1 MKKIKYVLY
10 TIAVL
15 FVIYLLMC
23 FIDINMH
30 NMSDRQYSPW
40 NTFAITKAGTKLYNK
55 QSVKEQNL
63 TMPGRLYTE
72 ENLLLLAQLLE
83 AENGSGK
90 DETIYLTGVV
100 VLKRVK
106 SKDYPNTI
114 KGVITQKGQ
123 YSTASKLSNV
133 KPSDRCLE
141 IAEELLIYGV
151 DEYPDSLVYQSMFS
165 QGRKT
170 YKVIDGEYFCLK

>member
-1 MKKIKYVLY
+1 MKKIKYILY
-10 TIAVL
+10 TTAIL

-40 NTFAITKAGTKLYNK
+40 NTFIVTKAGAKLYNR
-55 QSVKEQNL
+55 QAVKEQNL
-63 TMPGRLYTE
+63 IMPDKLYTE

-90 DETIYLTGVV
+90 DETVYLTGVV

-114 KGVITQKGQ
+114 KRVITQKGQ
-123 YSTASKLSNV
+123 YSTASKLRNV
-133 KPSDRCLE
+133 KP
-141 IAEELLIYGV
+141 
-151 DEYPDSLVYQSMFS
+151 
-165 QGRKT
+165 
-170 YKVIDGEYFCLK
+170 

>member
-1 MKKIKYVLY
+1 MKKIKYILY
-10 TIAVL
+10 TTAIL

-40 NTFAITKAGTKLYNK
+40 NTFVVTKAGAKLYNR
-55 QSVKEQNL
+55 QAVKEQNL
-63 TMPGRLYTE
+63 TVPGKLYTE

-114 KGVITQKGQ
+114 KEVITQKGQ
-123 YSTASKLSNV
+123 YSTASKLMNV
-133 KPSDRCLE
+133 TPSDRCLE

-151 DEYPDSLVYQSMFS
+151 DEYPDSLVYQSMFP

-170 YKVIDGEYFCLK
+170 YKIIDGEYFCLK